1 MSIQLARVQPQN
13 FSIPAGFNE
22 IIVFE
27 ILETV
32 TTTLD
37 GCTILWNAY
46 PTAFGMRIA
55 GAAAVIAKSTT
66 DGNVMPM
73 TSPLSFQVQLMTED
87 TQNLLPGN
95 YYQESSI
102 IDPTGQL
109 IGGSFGIMTVTE
121 TENLKPA
128 SPSP

>member
-1 MSIQLARVQPQN
+1 MALQLANVLPQN

-22 IIVFE
+22 VLVFDVV
-27 ILETV
+27 ETV
-32 TTTLD
+32 TTTLN

-46 PTAFGMRIA
+46 PAALGIRIA
-55 GAAAVIAKSTT
+55 GEPAAIAKSTQLGT
-66 DGNVMPM
+66 ITPI

-87 TQNLLPGN
+87 TLHLPPGN

-109 IGGSFGIMTVTE
+109 IGGSFGIMTVTYSH
-121 TENLKPA
+121 NLQP
-128 SPSP
+128 PSP